1 MILGKTSIQKLAL
14 HLSGFSLILIENNPS
29 ERIRLKTFK
38 FIDTSNELFDK
49 NIIYVITL
57 SDLNDLYILKN
68 EANFVILTKFERE
81 IQSHLGPDSNAIVLP
96 ESTNSIA
103 LSNYIQGFFCASASF
118 NEFGALLLSELEH
131 QNKLSNYLNLLSN
144 YIDHPVA
151 VYDSSFHVIS
161 HSTNEDVSDP
171 VWDMLL
177 KKQNSGILEE
187 TRRYME
193 EDLPDIL
200 PRMDYPLFYEKP
212 SLPKRILSGL
222 KVNNTNSYMLE
233 ILENGKPLHNSDLA
247 FAFFTASFLQYYM
260 ASQYHNFRQDNIN
273 ILIEDIISGKE
284 TDTFRMYNRAEAL
297 NLMLDSENYML
308 LIYTDKNIGFRQLL
322 HSVHELRQL
331 SMSTTILLGS
341 EILMLIS
348 GKSYQELLD
357 KKIVPYIKAQK
368 CFKCSISARFNGIST
383 LKNAYEQCCAAKSL
397 GAIMDVNGTWFDY
410 EAYREF
416 HFANKYLSDE
426 DVDFFC
432 TPVAKEIVQHDRM
445 HKTRY
450 AYTLMLYI
458 KNFKNAATVARI
470 MHTHRNTMFYRLEK
484 IADQFD
490 LNYDNPIQM
499 NNLSLSFNILASRYP
514 DIFS

>member
-1 MILGKTSIQKLAL
+1 MILGNTSMQKLAL
-14 HLSGFSLILIENNPS
+14 HLSEFSLILMENNPS
-29 ERIRLKTFK
+29 ELIRLKFFK
-38 FIDTSNELFDK
+38 FIDITNEFFDT
-49 NIIYVITL
+49 NALYVITL
-57 SDLNDLYILKN
+57 TEEDDLSILKN
-68 EANFVILTKFERE
+68 EANFVILTKHRQQIEPY
-81 IQSHLGPDSNAIVLP
+81 LGANSNAIVLRD
-96 ESTNSIA
+96 SVDSIS
-103 LSNYIQGFFCASASF
+103 LSNYIQGFFTANERF

-131 QNKLSNYLNLLSN
+131 QNKLTNYLTLLSD
-144 YIDHPVA
+144 YIKHPVA
-151 VYDSSFHVIS
+151 ILDSSFHVIS
-161 HSTNEDVSDP
+161 HSSIDEVSDP
-171 VWDMLL
+171 VWDMLI
-177 KKQNSGILEE
+177 KKQKAGISEE
-187 TRRYME
+187 TKRYIE

-212 SLPKRILSGL
+212 TLPKRILAGL

-233 ILENGKPLHNSDLA
+233 ILENGKALHNSDLA
-247 FAFFTASFLQYYM
+247 FAFSTASFLQYYM

-273 ILIEDIISGKE
+273 VLIEDIISGKE
-284 TDTFRMYNRAEAL
+284 NDTFRMYNRAEAL

-331 SMSTTILLGS
+331 SASTTILLGS
-341 EILMLIS
+341 EILMILS
-348 GKSYQELLD
+348 GSGYQELIQTKLL
-357 KKIVPYIKAQK
+357 PYLKTQK
-368 CFKCSISARFNGIST
+368 YFKCSISASFNGIST
-383 LKNAYEQCCAAKSL
+383 LKNAYEQCLAAKSL
-397 GAIMDVNGTWFDY
+397 GAIMDINGTWFDY

-445 HKTRY
+445 YKTRY

-458 KNFKNAATVARI
+458 KNFKNAATVART

-484 IADQFD
+484 IADQFGLD
-490 LNYDNPIQM
+490 YDNPIQM

-514 DIFS
+514 DIFT